1 MYSSN
6 LVELCVL
13 CIISVKHRSRG
24 LHLASDAVERDLSV
38 SLSLLLS
45 LVTGH
50 LLTSIWLREDYT
62 VTAGFHTV
70 YNLSVPNTYIRVRSW
85 AASSSDSLQTSVP
98 PLSATASEDKRR
110 SMCRKRNKR
119 FMINP

>member
-24 LHLASDAVERDLSV
+24 LHLASDVERDLSV
-38 SLSLLLS
+38 SLCLLLS

-70 YNLSVPNTYIRVRSW
+70 YNLSVPNTYVRVRSW
-85 AASSSDSLQTSVP
+85 VASSSDSLQTSVP
-98 PLSATASEDKRR
+98 PLSATASEDK
-110 SMCRKRNKR
+110 
-119 FMINP
+119 